1 MACHNAVERSARS
14 SGAPSESRALAEA
27 AAGKR
32 LPVTMSCHPLTLE
45 VVSLPVDRAPAEM
58 PICTVTQLPAC
69 RTCIGNTRLL
79 PCIRRHG
86 VLSRLRKAV
95 LVGSSGTHSVRS
107 HRVAPDISAY
117 LSWIVLVVYNPEM
130 CMGSRF
136 TEILFIVTSS
146 GSSHRL
152 GAFEFLGCFDRLY
165 ADGG

>member
-1 MACHNAVERSARS
+1 VGGSDSDGMPQRTVAVERSARS

-86 VLSRLRKAV
+86 PGVLSRLRGP
-95 LVGSSGTHSVRS
+95 GSSSIRCQCTGPRALEWRTRLMRLWVEGGGKE
-107 HRVAPDISAY
+107 VGWVGVC
-117 LSWIVLVVYNPEM
+117 LEPE
-130 CMGSRF
+130 G
-136 TEILFIVTSS
+136 
-146 GSSHRL
+146 
-152 GAFEFLGCFDRLY
+152 GCP
-165 ADGG
+165 